1 MKTEEIKEQVQLD
14 LEDAVEEFVIACRLN
29 GDLDDE
35 IMEGIIAAIKIGS
48 NDEFSVREL

>member
-1 MKTEEIKEQVQLD
+1 MKTEEIKERAQLD
-14 LEDAVEEFVIACRLN
+14 LEDAVEKFVIACHNN

-35 IMEGIIAAIKIGS
+35 VMEGIITAIKIGS